1 MWDSTKW
8 YFRTMNVLY
17 AVTLGLSFI
26 PRFGPYCTAT
36 KVYPAC
42 MNWAS
47 CLFIIN
53 FIFHITIAC
62 RKDFYFAEGSIT
74 IIEDDYQPAER
85 LVQEGQNQSVNLSN
99 LSGSNIEQKLN
110 SSVAESQLTAKH
122 WEDDQD
128 RLSKRLFRKQMNAYL
143 FFQGFLVFC
152 NILIQLWGRVFVH
165 QSGFL
170 GCTQRGFQWL
180 YTTITGEVFVACH
193 MMLII
198 TQGVML
204 EYALYKIPKKMGWFK
219 VKSVEEADDD
229 FKEPNDTPAPV
240 LNQSF

>member
-17 AVTLGLSFI
+17 AVTVGLSFI

-85 LVQEGQNQSVNLSN
+85 VVQQDQN

>member
-1 MWDSTKW
+1 MLLD
-8 YFRTMNVLY
+8 
-17 AVTLGLSFI
+17 
-26 PRFGPYCTAT
+26 
-36 KVYPAC
+36 
-42 MNWAS
+42 
-47 CLFIIN
+47 
-53 FIFHITIAC
+53 
-62 RKDFYFAEGSIT
+62 
-74 IIEDDYQPAER
+74 
-85 LVQEGQNQSVNLSN
+85 
-99 LSGSNIEQKLN
+99 QKLN

-122 WEDDQD
+122 WQNDQD

-143 FFQGFLVFC
+143 FFQGFLVLC

-170 GCTQRGFQWL
+170 GCTERGFQWL

-229 FKEPNDTPAPV
+229 FKEPNNINLEDTAP
-240 LNQSF
+240 LNESGLLNSGPLNESR